1 MIHMRVF
8 WFLGFLALACPGRAL
23 AQAGAPDKAP
33 TVHIGGYIQYDF
45 LAPLG
50 QEGLQDP
57 TFRFRR
63 VRLMIG
69 GAATEHVDYLVTV
82 EATAPTILRD
92 ASITLK
98 HFPAAM
104 IRLGQFV
111 MPNGQEQYVF
121 SSNTLEF
128 TERILTPLIAS
139 RDAGIA
145 VFNAR
150 PVAGW
155 FTYAAAIANGTGQNV
170 GDDNAAKDAMVR
182 LTVTPPAIPGL
193 QVSVGGVRGEQPTG
207 LRTRRGAD
215 ISLDRKHYHVAAEFQ
230 SERFEGR
237 PTRDG
242 YYVLGSWRA
251 YPQTTHRAFHH
262 VEFGS
267 RVSRII
273 TGGVPLG
280 QVEFAANYYVQQN
293 VRFMCDYI
301 IHTDRLPGTAR
312 RTLQARANIRF

>member
-1 MIHMRVF
+1 MRVL

-23 AQAGAPDKAP
+23 AQAGTPDKPP
-33 TVHIGGYIQYDF
+33 TVHVGGYIQYDF
-45 LAPLG
+45 LAPFG
-50 QEGLQDP
+50 EEGLQDP

-63 VRLMIG
+63 VRLAIG
-69 GAATEHVDYLVTV
+69 GTATEHVDYLVTV
-82 EATAPTILRD
+82 EATASSILRD

-98 HFPAAM
+98 HFPAAT
-104 IRLGQFV
+104 IRIGQFV

-150 PVAGW
+150 PFGGW

-170 GDDNAAKDAMVR
+170 RDDNGAKDAMLR
-182 LTVTPPAIPGL
+182 LTASPPAIPGL

-215 ISLDRKHYHVAAEFQ
+215 ISFDRKHYHLAAEFD

-237 PTRDG
+237 RDRDG
-242 YYVLGSWRA
+242 YYVFGSWRF

-262 VEFGS
+262 VEVGS
-267 RVSRII
+267 RVSRI
-273 TGGVPLG
+273 TGEQPLA
-280 QVEFAANYYVQQN
+280 QVEFAANYYVQPN
-293 VRFMCDYI
+293 LRFMCDYI
-301 IHTDRLPGTAR
+301 IHTERSPGTAG

>member
-1 MIHMRVF
+1 MRVF
-8 WFLGFLALACPGRAL
+8 WFLGFLAFACPGRAL
-23 AQAGAPDKAP
+23 AQAGTPDKPP
-33 TVHIGGYIQYDF
+33 TVHLGGYIQYDF

-50 QEGLQDP
+50 EEGLQDP

-63 VRLMIG
+63 VRLSIG
-69 GAATEHVDYLVTV
+69 GTATENVDYLVTL
-82 EATAPTILRD
+82 EATTSSILRD

-98 HFPAAM
+98 HFPAAT
-104 IRLGQFV
+104 IRVGQFV
-111 MPNGQEQYVF
+111 MPNGQEQYIF

-128 TERILTPLIAS
+128 TERILTPLVAS

-150 PVAGW
+150 PFGGW

-170 GDDNAAKDAMVR
+170 RDDNGAKDTMVR
-182 LTVTPPAIPGL
+182 LTASPPAIPGL
-193 QVSVGGVRGEQPTG
+193 QMSVGGVRGEQPTG

-215 ISLDRKHYHVAAEFQ
+215 ISFDRKHYHLAAEFD

-237 PTRDG
+237 PDRDG
-242 YYVLGSWRA
+242 YYVFGSWRF
-251 YPQTTHRAFHH
+251 YPQTSHRAFHH
-262 VEFGS
+262 VEVGS
-267 RVSRII
+267 RVSRI
-273 TGGVPLG
+273 TGAGPLG

-293 VRFMCDYI
+293 LRFMCDYI
-301 IHTDRLPGTAR
+301 IHTDRPAGTAR